1 VEVCQSPSEITTK
14 RNYSSIAGDLVSGA
28 IANAYHFRR
37 IVGLVSYSR
46 IFAID
51 IGANIGESV
60 PQEVVLKRL
69 TRDAKTRIGRYIPD
83 LHFQC
88 AIRLET
94 TLSGRIRP
102 SHQPIAQKSWLG
114 PRSSQLSRLVEL
126 ECSHFNQHNR
136 LLGLS

>member
-1 VEVCQSPSEITTK
+1 MEVCQSPSEITTK

-102 SHQPIAQKSWLG
+102 SHQPMHKSRG
-114 PRSSQLSRLVEL
+114 SDRAHLSFHVSLNWSVHI
-126 ECSHFNQHNR
+126 SISTTAF
-136 LLGLS
+136 